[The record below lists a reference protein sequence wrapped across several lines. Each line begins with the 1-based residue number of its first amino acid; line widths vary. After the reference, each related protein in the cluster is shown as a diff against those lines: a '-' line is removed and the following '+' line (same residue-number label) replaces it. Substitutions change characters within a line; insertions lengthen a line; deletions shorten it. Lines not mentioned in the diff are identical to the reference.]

1 MPRLSDGVER
11 AALSKNL
18 ASTVIILF
26 LMHTA
31 ITILDKH
38 FSFEK
43 HQVLNFLSLRS
54 CVCRQKK
61 IVGNGVM

>member
-31 ITILDKH
+31 ITILDKTY
-38 FSFEK
+38 SFEK
-43 HQVLNFLSLRS
+43 HQVLNFLISVIL
-54 CVCRQKK
+54 CL
-61 IVGNGVM
+61 